1 MRRQRLAVVLIAG
14 LVSSACYHQVVQ
26 TGKPAGST
34 VIERPWTS
42 TFIFGLVAASEINT
56 ASQCPNGV
64 ATVETQQSFLNG
76 LVGVLT
82 FGLYT
87 PLTVTITCAGA
98 APLPEVPEIE
108 VPAGAGADE
117 MISATNEAIELAR
130 RTGGKVAIR
139 YSR

>member
-42 TFIFGLVAASEINT
+42 TFIFGLVAAAEINT

-87 PLTVTITCAGA
+87 PLTVTVTCAGT
-98 APLPEVPEIE
+98 APLPEVPEVE
-108 VPAGAGADE
+108 VPAGASADE
-117 MISATNEAIELAR
+117 RVAATNEAIELAR

>member
-1 MRRQRLAVVLIAG
+1 MRRQRLAVLLIAV
-14 LVSSACYHQVVQ
+14 LSTSACYHQVVQ
-26 TGKPAGST
+26 TGKPAGNT
-34 VIERPWTS
+34 VIDRPWTS

-76 LVGVLT
+76 VVGLLT

-87 PLTVTITCAGA
+87 PLTVTITCAGT
-98 APLPEVPEIE
+98 APLPDMPQIE
-108 VPAGAGADE
+108 VPAGARADE
-117 MISATNEAIELAR
+117 LMAATNEAVELAR

-139 YSR
+139 YAQ